1 MSTGAYR
8 QITIQCPFYR
18 QDIPVRRQIRC
29 EGLVDKSSISL
40 TYQRKADYEKQ
51 MEVFCCDKYINC
63 EIYRMLMS
71 MYPD

>member
-1 MSTGAYR
+1 MSTGSFK
-8 QITIQCPFYR
+8 QVTVQCPFYR
-18 QDIPVRRQIRC
+18 KDIPVRRQISC

-40 TYQRKADYEKQ
+40 LYQRKADYDKQ
-51 MEVFCCDKYINC
+51 MEIFCCDKYINC